1 MTSALPSPEK
11 IASLVSGVTEVMI
24 GMSFTIAQPRA
35 TPPWQDAP
43 AWRTVLLPI
52 PGARPVTVAVA
63 ADERTG
69 KQIGGKIFS
78 CAAADVDDSMLNDTL
93 CELANIIA
101 GQVKSAMGLNQAL
114 GLPKL
119 AKEGVQLPGGWQAA
133 TLSSGGMEQS
143 FWVAIAEL

>member
-1 MTSALPSPEK
+1 MNSPIPSPDK
-11 IASLVSGVTEVMI
+11 IAALVSGVTEVMI
-24 GMSFTIAQPRA
+24 GMSFTIAAPRA
-35 TPPWQDAP
+35 SPPWHDAP

-52 PGARPVTVAVA
+52 PGARAITVAVS

-69 KQIGGKIFS
+69 KQIGSKIFS
-78 CAAADVDDSMLNDTL
+78 CAVADVDESMLNDTL

-119 AKEGVQLPGGWQAA
+119 AKEGVQLPSGWQAA

-143 FWVAIAEL
+143 FWVAIAEV